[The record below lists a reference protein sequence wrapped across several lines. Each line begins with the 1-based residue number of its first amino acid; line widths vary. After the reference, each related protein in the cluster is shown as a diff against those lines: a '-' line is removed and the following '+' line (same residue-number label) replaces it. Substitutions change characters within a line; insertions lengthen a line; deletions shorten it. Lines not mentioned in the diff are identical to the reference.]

1 MALPMLII
9 IAALLLW
16 TLIPEPEG
24 DVDPVESPRQ

>member
-16 TLIPEPEG
+16 TLIPEPER
-24 DVDPVESPRQ
+24 DVDPVEGPRQ